1 MNNNVLMAFLDFK
14 STKKD
19 LIATYGEDLYTVE
32 VEPVSVSAS
41 HVIIAIDKFS
51 RNDIDIAT
59 LLDWV
64 NVVWFTDLY
73 EYLDNE
79 SDSISSV
86 LSVLE
91 TLDEEGVALTEN
103 DLTNMKKSLLK
114 NQEFIYA
121 P

>member
-1 MNNNVLMAFLDFK
+1 MNNAMLHTFLDFK
-14 STKKD
+14 ATKKD
-19 LIATYGEDLYTVE
+19 LITTYGEDLYNVE
-32 VEPVSVSAS
+32 VEPMTVSAS
-41 HVIIAIDKFS
+41 HVIVAIDKFS
-51 RNDIDIAT
+51 RNDIDAAA

-73 EYLDNE
+73 EYPDNE

-103 DLTNMKKSLLK
+103 DLINMKKSLLK
-114 NQEFIYA
+114 NQEFIYT